1 MTELIWKG
9 NIFEQRESDNY
20 VCLTQMAKIFNK
32 RVHDWSKTKPAV
44 AYIQAVESETGIPV
58 SDLLL
63 SLKGNSRNFEQGS
76 WAHPLVAI
84 AFAQWLSPE
93 FQVWC
98 NIHVKLSSS
107 LFDFDKPSEKVKES
121 SGFVYL
127 VKATT
132 TSFYKIGV
140 SKDCYKRLQT
150 LQTGNPLELTIIER
164 IFSTDC
170 LAVEKALHAY
180 YEAYSIR
187 GEWFDFPES
196 IEREF
201 YSVAS
206 QLDKDIEVLSLTE
219 KSEVN
224 KLGEGK

>member
-9 NIFEQRESDNY
+9 STFEQRDKDDF
-20 VCLTQMAKIFNK
+20 VCLTQMATIF
-32 RVHDWSKTKPAV
+32 SKKVNHWLDTNNSK
-44 AYIQAVESETGIPV
+44 AYIEAVSSETGIPV
-58 SDLLL
+58 LQLLI
-63 SLKGNSRNFEQGS
+63 SLKGNSRNFEQGT
-76 WAHPLVAI
+76 WAHPLIAI

-98 NIHVKLSSS
+98 NIHVKLSKS
-107 LFDFDKPSEKVKES
+107 LFDFDKPSEKVKET

-164 IFSTDC
+164 IFSVDC
-170 LAVEKALHAY
+170 IAIEKALHTY

-187 GEWFDFPES
+187 GEWFDFPKS
-196 IEREF
+196 IENEF
-201 YSVAS
+201 YSIAN
-206 QLDKDIEVLSLTE
+206 QLDKEIEARSHRVELS
-219 KSEVN
+219 
-224 KLGEGK
+224 